1 MTMKDLI
8 AAMLLVTM
16 TLLAG
21 CGGGGGGAA
30 ASPPPAAP
38 TKAVLTLSVAGTLP
52 ADTKIGL
59 VGAIIELP
67 AGVSAGSADPVT
79 ASSSVSSPYEIVLYT
94 AASGSSPATLMV
106 AVGTNVDPGFSPG
119 TFATVLCD
127 LNGTSPAATAFQFAA
142 GSFSAAGIVS
152 SASGTSTTSLTG
164 ALTPS
169 LSVVFQ

>member
-16 TLLAG
+16 TTLAG

-30 ASPPPAAP
+30 AAPPPPAGP

-67 AGVSAGSADPVT
+67 AGV
-79 ASSSVSSPYEIVLYT
+79 
-94 AASGSSPATLMV
+94 
-106 AVGTNVDPGFSPG
+106 
-119 TFATVLCD
+119 
-127 LNGTSPAATAFQFAA
+127 
-142 GSFSAAGIVS
+142 
-152 SASGTSTTSLTG
+152 
-164 ALTPS
+164 
-169 LSVVFQ
+169 